1 MTDRTESTRSPDLIN
16 AAQYIR
22 MSTEHQQYSP
32 QNQSKTVE
40 QYAALH
46 GMRIVRTYID
56 SGRSGLRLAGRDGLR
71 ALLEDVA
78 TKQNDF
84 EALLV
89 YDVSRWG
96 RFQDVDE
103 SAYYEFLLKKSGILI
118 HYCAEQFLNDG
129 SPLSNLYKTL
139 KRTMAAEYSR
149 ELSVKVFAGQCRLI
163 ELGYRQ
169 GGLAGFGLRRVL
181 VDKDGNRKTWLA
193 TKEYKSLHTDRVIL
207 VPGPKSEVAVIKRIY
222 GSFITQ
228 GKRETQIAEELNFK
242 GVKSPY
248 GKPWAA
254 SNVHEVLV
262 NAKYA
267 GVNVYNQSSFKL
279 KQKHVR
285 NPPEMWVQREDA
297 FEGIVSM
304 KDYLTAKEIL
314 RVRNHQWTND
324 EMIDRLRDLLKV
336 TGKLSNSIIDKAES
350 IPRSQCY
357 TRRFGGLR
365 NVYAMIGCSPIRN
378 IDFVELNR
386 VARQKR
392 SALAASIER
401 EITNVGGSV
410 TICNRSGL
418 LTINQSFTVL
428 TRVARCIQKVSGLRW
443 RIRLRY
449 SLGQD
454 LVLVARL
461 NLGDDAIRDYYILPS
476 KLITVNQ
483 LHFTE
488 SNGADFEMYR
498 FDDLNHFYDL
508 CGRKPIGEAK

>member
-1 MTDRTESTRSPDLIN
+1 MWGREHPEPGSHSGSSIL
-16 AAQYIR
+16 R

-32 QNQSKTVE
+32 RNQSKTVE
-40 QYAALH
+40 QYAALN
-46 GMRIVRTYID
+46 GMTIVRTYID

-78 TKQNDF
+78 TKRNDF
-84 EALLV
+84 KAVLV

-181 VDKDGNRKTWLA
+181 VDKDGNHKTRLA
-193 TKEYKSLHTDRVIL
+193 AKEYKSLHTDRVIL
-207 VPGPKSEVAVIKRIY
+207 VSGPRSEVAVIKRIY
-222 GSFITQ
+222 RSFITQ
-228 GKRETQIAEELNFK
+228 GKRETQIAEELNIT

-254 SNVHEVLV
+254 SNVHEILI

-267 GVNVYNQSSFKL
+267 GINLYNRNSFKL

-304 KDYLTAKEIL
+304 KDYLMVKEIL
-314 RVRNHQWTND
+314 RVRNHHWTNE
-324 EMIDRLRDLLKV
+324 EMIDRLRDLLRV
-336 TGKLSNSIIDKAES
+336 TGRLSNRIIDKAES

-357 TRRFGGLR
+357 MRRFGGLR

-392 SALAASIER
+392 SVLAASIQR
-401 EITNVGGSV
+401 EITNAGGSV
-410 TICNRSGL
+410 AICNRSGL

-443 RIRLRY
+443 RIRLTC

-461 NLGDDAIRDYYILPS
+461 NLGNDAIRDYYILPS
-476 KLITVNQ
+476 RLIALNQ

-488 SNGADFEMYR
+488 SNGPEFEMYR
-498 FDDLNHFYDL
+498 FDNLNHFYDL
-508 CGRKPIGEAK
+508 CGKRPIGTSK